1 VILLLGGTS
10 ETGPLAQALLDQG
23 LDLLV
28 STATDAPLALP
39 PGVARRSGRM
49 DSDAIAELC
58 ASLGVRVLVDAG
70 HPFALELHAA
80 CRAAAAR
87 TGLPLLRW
95 LRAPSE
101 LPPGTLLAMGHP
113 DAARKAFNLGGP
125 VLVTSGSRNLAP
137 YVAEARRTCLPLL
150 ARVLDH
156 PESLAACLA
165 AGLET
170 SEIVT
175 GRGPFTLK
183 ENRDLLR
190 RHGARALVTKDSGTA
205 GGLQAKL
212 DSARLEGCAVVVV
225 TRPEA
230 EADGFTSAQLLAEAA
245 AGYCSRP

>member
-10 ETGPLAQALLDQG
+10 ETAPLARALLAQG

-49 DSDAIAELC
+49 DAGAMAALC
-58 ASLGVRVLVDAG
+58 ADLGVRVLVDAG
-70 HPFALELHAA
+70 HPFASELHAA
-80 CRAAAAR
+80 CRAAAAG

-95 LRAPSE
+95 LRPPSE
-101 LPPGTLLAMGHP
+101 LPPDTLMASGHG
-113 DAARKAFNLGGP
+113 DAARKAFGQGGP

-137 YVAEARRTCLPLL
+137 YVAEARRTGLPLL

-156 PESLAACLA
+156 PDSLAACFA
-165 AGLET
+165 AGLAAP
-170 SEIVT
+170 EIVT
-175 GRGPFTLK
+175 GRGPFALQA
-183 ENRDLLR
+183 NRDLLR
-190 RHGARALVTKDSGTA
+190 RHGARALVTKDSGAA

-212 DSARLEGCAVVVV
+212 DAARLEGCAVVVV

-230 EADGFTSAQLLAEAA
+230 GPGGFTSAQLLAQAA
-245 AGYCSRP
+245 AACCR

>member
-10 ETGPLAQALLDQG
+10 ETGPLARALLDQG

-39 PGVARRSGRM
+39 QGVTRRSGRL
-49 DSDAIAELC
+49 DADGIARLC
-58 ASLGVRVLVDAG
+58 ANLGVRVLVDAG

-80 CRAAAAR
+80 CRAASAS

-101 LPPGTLLAMGHP
+101 LPPGTLLASGHP
-113 DAARKAFNLGGP
+113 GAARKAFALGGP

-137 YVAEARRTCLPLL
+137 YVAEARRTGLPLL

-156 PESLAACLA
+156 PESLAACGL
-165 AGLET
+165 AGLEPR
-170 SEIVT
+170 EIVT
-175 GRGPFTLK
+175 GRGPFSLQ
-183 ENRDLLR
+183 ENRELLR
-190 RHGARALVTKDSGTA
+190 RHRARALVTKDSGAA

-212 DSARLEGCAVVVV
+212 DAARLQACAVVVV
-225 TRPEA
+225 IRPEPDA
-230 EADGFTSAQLLAEAA
+230 GGFTSAPLLAAA
-245 AGYCSRP
+245 AARCLPA

>member
-1 VILLLGGTS
+1 MILLLGGTS

-39 PGVARRSGRM
+39 PGVARRCGRM
-49 DSDAIAELC
+49 DADAIAGLS
-58 ASLGVRVLVDAG
+58 ASLGVRALVDAG
-70 HPFALELHAA
+70 HPFALGLHAA
-80 CRAAAAR
+80 CRAAAAS
-87 TGLPLLRW
+87 TGLPLLCW

-101 LPPGTLLAMGHP
+101 LPPDTLLATGHP
-113 DAARKAFNLGGP
+113 DAARKAFDLGGP

-137 YVAEARRTCLPLL
+137 YVAEARRTGLPLL

-156 PESLAACLA
+156 PDSLAACLA
-165 AGLET
+165 TGLET

-175 GRGPFTLK
+175 GRGPFTLQ

-190 RHGARALVTKDSGTA
+190 RHCARALVTKDSGTA

-212 DSARLEGCAVVVV
+212 DAAQLEGCAVVVV

-230 EADGFTSAQLLAEAA
+230 CADGFTSVQRLAKAA
-245 AGYCSRP
+245 AACCPRP

>member
-1 VILLLGGTS
+1 MILLLGGTS
-10 ETGPLAQALLDQG
+10 ETSPLAQALLDQG
-23 LDLLV
+23 LELLV
-28 STATDAPLALP
+28 STATDAPLTLP

-49 DSDAIAELC
+49 DADAIAELC
-58 ASLGVRVLVDAG
+58 ARRGVRVLVDAG

-80 CRAAAAR
+80 CRAAATR

-101 LPPGTLLAMGHP
+101 WPQDTLLATGHP
-113 DAARKAFNLGGP
+113 DAARKAFDLGGP

-137 YVAEARRTCLPLL
+137 YVAEARRTGLPLL

-156 PESLAACLA
+156 PDSLAACRA

-170 SEIVT
+170 PEIVT
-175 GRGPFTLK
+175 GRGPFGLQD
-183 ENRDLLR
+183 NRTLLR
-190 RHGARALVTKDSGTA
+190 RHRARALVTKDSGTA

-212 DSARLEGCAVVVV
+212 DAARLEGCAVVMV

-230 EADGFTSAQLLAEAA
+230 DSDGFTDAQRLAQAA
-245 AGYCSRP
+245 TACGLRP